1 MSAALAGILSGILQ
15 IASVV
20 PYLRGMLRRE
30 TKPNLVSFSLW
41 TIIQAIAVV
50 AQVQSG
56 WSWSAV
62 ILIAVTIN
70 CFLITLLGL
79 KGYGFKRYTRFDI
92 FCLVM
97 AVVSLILWRLTN
109 EPLTAL
115 IITFLLNVFAT
126 LPTIIK
132 VFKYPDTENSTGWLM
147 MCGASILSLLSITEF
162 TSANLFFPVEFLIES
177 SLIGGTAFLLGRRI

>member
-79 KGYGFKRYTRFDI
+79 KGYGFKQYTRLDI
-92 FCLVM
+92 FCLIM
-97 AVVSLILWRLTN
+97 AVISL
-109 EPLTAL
+109 
-115 IITFLLNVFAT
+115 
-126 LPTIIK
+126 
-132 VFKYPDTENSTGWLM
+132 
-147 MCGASILSLLSITEF
+147 
-162 TSANLFFPVEFLIES
+162 
-177 SLIGGTAFLLGRRI
+177 